1 MKMLPAMNQHV
12 AVVLEG
18 SVDLLSTRVEEV
30 GQDWIA
36 IAPPAADGREI
47 SLPEGSRITLKWIT
61 PRGLGIAEGVV
72 RGSADIGVPGIVVG
86 LADEP
91 EIVQRRQHVRADA
104 FVRIAVMPDTPSSGK
119 QPAIGTTLDLAGGG
133 LRARVPSWIEQ
144 GEIVNVRLYIDDE
157 QTVIAK
163 ARVVR
168 RIDEETV
175 ALEFDEIPLGE
186 RERLVRY
193 VFRKLRQAL
202 KVRDSY

>member
-1 MKMLPAMNQHV
+1 MLPSVNQHV
-12 AVVLEG
+12 AVVVEG
-18 SVDLLSTRVEEV
+18 SVDLLGTRVEDV
-30 GQDWIA
+30 GIDWMA
-36 IAPPAADGREI
+36 IAPPSAEGREI
-47 SLPEGSRITLKWIT
+47 DLPVGCRVTLKWIT

-72 RGSADIGVPGIVVG
+72 GGAADVGVAAVRIDLV
-86 LADEP
+86 DEP

-104 FVRIAVMPDTPSSGK
+104 FVRIAVTPDTPSSSK

-133 LRARVPSWIEQ
+133 LRARVASWIEP
-144 GEIVNVRLYIDDE
+144 GEVVNVRLYIDEE
-157 QTVIAK
+157 QTVITK

-175 ALEFDEIPLGE
+175 ALEFDGIPLVE

-202 KVRDSY
+202 KVRDSS